1 MAGGKKISSGYQFGL
16 NLAHKTAEEEQKAL
30 PQYQEQALGCK
41 RYIADVLLD
50 EVNSMKDA
58 LKFMRDFSFCCDDRS
73 VRDRRVKDK
82 PWKDIYNTFFTILN
96 INPKTSAGKDRPLK
110 TVKTACDMIRWT
122 NMQDFFTALDGSKG
136 QVHEFLKEVESSF
149 VEQWYLKKA
158 S

>member
-1 MAGGKKISSGYQFGL
+1 MDKIPNKFMSVEYQLYTIVDGKKNLQEETGSERPFEFITGFGI
-16 NLAHKTAEEEQKAL
+16 AL
-30 PQYQEQALGCK
+30 DDQEQALGCK

-110 TVKTACDMIRWT
+110 TVKTACDMIR
-122 NMQDFFTALDGSKG
+122 
-136 QVHEFLKEVESSF
+136 
-149 VEQWYLKKA
+149 
-158 S
+158 